1 MAKAVEINHLQ
12 KYFKVSKGLFKQD
25 HRMVK
30 AVDDI
35 TFSIEE
41 GEIVGLVGE
50 SGSGKTTLARVLL
63 TLTKMT
69 GGNAVIDGVD
79 LSKATKKDMDKLH
92 REIAVVFQDPAS
104 NLNPR
109 ETVESSIMRPM
120 IIHDVPKAQAKQK
133 AREVLEMVK
142 MDLRYLDSYPHQL
155 SGGQLQR
162 IAIARALALS
172 PKIMILDE
180 PTSALDVSVQA
191 QILNLLLDLQEQMN
205 LTYLVIT
212 HDLNVIKYISDK
224 IAVMYLGQLVEFGPT
239 EDVANHPRHPY
250 TKGLMDAAPILD
262 PRLRGKEKE
271 IMKGDPGSLIS
282 LGEGC
287 RFYARCKYSTEACAS
302 TNPESIM
309 VGEAHQVACIH
320 PLKIEETISKE
331 ETN

>member
-1 MAKAVEINHLQ
+1 MAEKMIELQ
-12 KYFKVSKGLFKQD
+12 NVKRYFSNSKNMFTKD
-25 HRMVK
+25 KRDVK

-35 TFSIEE
+35 TFNINE

-63 TLTKMT
+63 SLTKMT
-69 GGNAVIDGVD
+69 DGKIIIDGVN
-79 LSKATKKDMDKLH
+79 LSKATRKDMERLH
-92 REIAVVFQDPAS
+92 RDIAVVFQDPAS

-120 IIHDVPKAQAKQK
+120 IIHGVQRSEAKQK

-180 PTSALDVSVQA
+180 PTSALDISVQA
-191 QILNLLLDLQEQMN
+191 QILNLLLDLQEEMG
-205 LTYLVIT
+205 LTYLIIT

-224 IAVMYLGQLVEFGPT
+224 IAVMYLGKLVEFGPT
-239 EDVANHPRHPY
+239 VEVADHPSHPY

-262 PRLRGKEKE
+262 PRLRTREKY
-271 IMKGDPGSLIS
+271 IMEGDPGSLMNV
-282 LGEGC
+282 GVGC
-287 RFYARCKYSTEACAS
+287 RFFARCKYATQECECHDPAQ
-302 TNPESIM
+302 IM
-309 VGEAHQVACIH
+309 VNVEHQVACFN
-320 PLKIEETISKE
+320 PLKI
-331 ETN
+331 

>member
-1 MAKAVEINHLQ
+1 MISVKHLT
-12 KYFKVSKGLFKQD
+12 KYYGEHL
-25 HRMVK
+25 

-35 TFSIEE
+35 SFDLKA

-63 TLTKMT
+63 SLTKMT
-69 GGNAVIDGVD
+69 GGEVIIDGVE
-79 LSKATKKDMDKLH
+79 LSKATRKDMDKLH

-120 IIHDVPKAQAKQK
+120 IIHGVPRAEAKQK

-142 MDLRYLDSYPHQL
+142 MDLRYLDSFPHQL

-191 QILNLLLDLQEQMN
+191 QILNLLLDLQEEMG
-205 LTYLVIT
+205 LTYLIIT

-224 IAVMYLGQLVEFGPT
+224 IAVMYLGKLVEFGPT
-239 EDVANHPRHPY
+239 EEVADTPSHPY

-262 PRLRGKEKE
+262 PRLRGREKY
-271 IMKGDPGSLIS
+271 IMEGDPGSLMNV
-282 LGEGC
+282 GDGC
-287 RFYARCKYSTEACAS
+287 RFFARCKYATEECKYHDPA
-302 TNPESIM
+302 NIK
-309 VGEAHQVACIH
+309 VNDQHQVACFN
-320 PLKIEETISKE
+320 PLNK
-331 ETN
+331 